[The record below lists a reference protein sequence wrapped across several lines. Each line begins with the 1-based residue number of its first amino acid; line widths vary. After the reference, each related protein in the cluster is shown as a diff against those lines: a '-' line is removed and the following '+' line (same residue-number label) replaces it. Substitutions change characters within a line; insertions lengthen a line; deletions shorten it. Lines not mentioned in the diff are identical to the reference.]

1 STPGSSAMEICSSS
15 PSTCANTLPPREP
28 TPTGEARPQ
37 YEHMFA
43 LSSPALEPFDDA
55 RPALTIALVRGV
67 ETDAVDDV
75 AVAVEHLR
83 RDLLGLAGHRE
94 RPEDLVV
101 DELAHLRPLALLRE
115 PVEVSLEVAPAVQLE
130 DPPVRRRRPVERDL
144 LLRAAP
150 RRLVL
155 LLVGAGDHEHRSRQ
169 LEVAPLLAGP
179 RPAPLERGHRD
190 LAHVPL
196 GREAVQQDPVGDL
209 ARDLGHALADGGEE
223 HLRDAVRVGTG
234 VEERRHEGVPVEL
247 AAEVELLAF
256 VPARPDGAHR
266 EDELAHPLRR
276 VRPRH
281 REPLLDVRLD
291 LAAEAQD
298 EAALRVELEVVADH
312 GRRH

>member
-1 STPGSSAMEICSSS
+1 MEICSSS

-28 TPTGEARPQ
+28 TPTGEAPSF

-55 RPALTIALVRGV
+55 RPALTIALVGRV
-67 ETDAVDDV
+67 ETEAVDDV

-94 RPEDLVV
+94 RAEDLVV
-101 DELAHLRPLALLRE
+101 DELPHLLPLALLRE
-115 PVEVSLEVAPAVQLE
+115 PVEVTLEVAPAVQLE
-130 DPPVRRRRPVERDL
+130 DAPVRGRRPVERDL

-150 RRLVL
+150 RCFVL

-169 LEVAPLLAGP
+169 LEVAALLAGP
-179 RPAPLERGHRD
+179 RPAPLERGHGD

-196 GREAVQQDPVGDL
+196 GGEAVQQDPVRDL
-209 ARDLGHALADGGEE
+209 ARHLGHALADGGEE
-223 HLRDAVRVGTG
+223 HLGDAVRVRAR
-234 VEERRHEGVPVEL
+234 VEERCHERVAVEL
-247 AAEVELLAF
+247 APEVELVPV

-266 EDELAHPLRR
+266 EDELTHPLRR
-276 VRPRH
+276 LRPWH

-291 LAAEAQD
+291 
-298 EAALRVELEVVADH
+298 
-312 GRRH
+312 